1 MTHKELF
8 EAHTKELRDLL
19 DNLGDFHDQ
28 VVRATEHLH
37 ESFSKGGRV
46 FVAGNGGSASEA
58 QHFAEEFIG
67 RYRGNRIPY
76 PAISLTAD
84 SNAITCIANDF
95 GFSEIYSRQIEALGQ
110 EGDVFVALSTSGN
123 SENILKAA
131 EAARVNGMTVIAL
144 TGISGKLREIADIA
158 IEAPAPEVA
167 PGKVAT
173 ERMQELHLHAI
184 HMICETFEEESR
196 FPSPVLGE
204 GGGEGRESN

>member
-1 MTHKELF
+1 MMYKKLF

-19 DNLGDFHDQ
+19 GDLDKFHEQ
-28 VVRATEHLH
+28 VSHAAEHLH
-37 ESFSKGGRV
+37 ESFSKGGTV
-46 FVAGNGGSASEA
+46 YVAGNGGSASEA

-67 RYRGNRIPY
+67 RYRTDRRPY

-95 GFSEIYSRQIEALGQ
+95 GFDQIYSRQIEALGK
-110 EGDVFVALSTSGN
+110 EGDVFVGLSTSGN

-144 TGISGKLREIADIA
+144 TGTQGKLKDIADIA
-158 IEAPAPEVA
+158 IMTPSP
-167 PGKVAT
+167 KVSDTKYAT

-184 HMICETFEEESR
+184 HMICETFEEEPR
-196 FPSPVLGE
+196 KPV
-204 GGGEGRESN
+204 

>member
-1 MTHKELF
+1 MMYKKLF

-19 DNLGDFHDQ
+19 GDLETFHEQ
-28 VVRATEHLH
+28 TSQAAEHLH

-58 QHFAEEFIG
+58 QHLAEEFIG
-67 RYRGNRIPY
+67 RYRTDRTPY
-76 PAISLTAD
+76 PMISLTAD

-95 GFSEIYSRQIEALGQ
+95 GFDQIYSRQIEALGQ
-110 EGDVFVALSTSGN
+110 EGDVFVGLSTSGN

-144 TGISGKLREIADIA
+144 TGTAGKLREIADIA
-158 IEAPAPEVA
+158 IEAPAPKI
-167 PGKVAT
+167 GDTKYAT

-184 HMICETFEEESR
+184 HMICETFEENPR
-196 FPSPVLGE
+196 TPV
-204 GGGEGRESN
+204 